1 MSEAAPY
8 EALAAVIERELT
20 LVEARDFT
28 GLSALKRERAAI
40 VRALPATPPAGAR
53 AALLRCDGLQK
64 RVTVELHRVR
74 ESLLLEL
81 RQVQLA
87 RRTASG
93 YRPPVA
99 RVASFSRLGVALHRG
114 AAARLRA
121 AAGQPPAARAQD
133 PRAAA
138 DNPERPA
145 RSGSN
150 RVAQGGPNP
159 R

>member
-8 EALAAVIERELT
+8 EALAAVIERELA
-20 LVEARDFT
+20 LVEARDFA

-40 VRALPATPPAGAR
+40 VRALPMSPPPGAR

-74 ESLLLEL
+74 EALLLEL

-93 YRPPVA
+93 YRPPVR
-99 RVASFSRLGVALHRG
+99 RVASFSAS
-114 AAARLRA
+114 A
-121 AAGQPPAARAQD
+121 
-133 PRAAA
+133 
-138 DNPERPA
+138 
-145 RSGSN
+145 
-150 RVAQGGPNP
+150 
-159 R
+159 